1 MSDKLAK
8 EKTEIP
14 CPGGG
19 ISIRP
24 TYCDVARRSSIR
36 SSKGHEYKFKSS
48 DQSKLRRA
56 MDKME
61 DLTEDYQKDMEKM
74 QKQFEKDMKNA
85 QEDFGEAFQTVLAS
99 ADIVLRR

>member
-1 MSDKLAK
+1 MDLQR

-19 ISIRP
+19 RAIKT
-24 TYCDVARRSSIR
+24 TYGEIARKSSMR

-48 DQSKLRRA
+48 DQNKLKRA

-61 DLTEDYQKDMEKM
+61 KLQKDFERDMERA
-74 QKQFEKDMKNA
+74 QKE
-85 QEDFGEAFQTVLAS
+85 FGESFNDVLS
-99 ADIVLRR
+99 NADIILKN

>member
-1 MSDKLAK
+1 MSNLEK

-19 ISIRP
+19 SPIRT
-24 TYCDVARRSSIR
+24 TYGEVARKSSLRSSR
-36 SSKGHEYKFKSS
+36 GHEYKFKSS
-48 DQSKLRRA
+48 DQSKLKRA

-61 DLTEDYQKDMEKM
+61 DLTEDYQKDMERA

-85 QEDFGEAFQTVLAS
+85 QEDFGEAFQNVIGN
-99 ADIVLRR
+99 ADILLKR

>member
-1 MSDKLAK
+1 MELQR

-19 ISIRP
+19 RAIKT
-24 TYCDVARRSSIR
+24 TYGEIARKSSMR

-48 DQSKLRRA
+48 DQNKLKRA

-61 DLTEDYQKDMEKM
+61 KLQKDFERDMERA
-74 QKQFEKDMKNA
+74 QKE
-85 QEDFGEAFQTVLAS
+85 FGESLNDVLS
-99 ADIVLRR
+99 NADIILKN

>member
-1 MSDKLAK
+1 MSNLEK

-19 ISIRP
+19 SPIRT
-24 TYCDVARRSSIR
+24 TYGEVSRKSSLRSSR
-36 SSKGHEYKFKSS
+36 GHEYKFKSS
-48 DQSKLRRA
+48 DQSKLKRA

-61 DLTEDYQKDMEKM
+61 DLTEDYQKDMERA

-85 QEDFGEAFQTVLAS
+85 QEDFGEAFQNVIGN
-99 ADIVLRR
+99 ADILLKR

>member
-1 MSDKLAK
+1 MSLEK

-19 ISIRP
+19 RAIRT
-24 TYCDVARRSSIR
+24 TYGELARKSSLK

-48 DQSKLRRA
+48 DQSKMRRA

-61 DLTEDYQKDMEKM
+61 RLQKDFTRNMERA
-74 QKQFEKDMKNA
+74 QKE
-85 QEDFGEAFQTVLAS
+85 FGEAYQDVIGN
-99 ADIVLRR
+99 ADMLLKR